1 MNKIIHYFY
10 DDINIWEK
18 NASPQF
24 RMCFASWKKFCPDYE
39 IKLWHVDMPEF
50 QDMLKSS
57 KFLRECYKRKMWAFI
72 SDYVR
77 YYALYNYGG
86 IYLDTDVQLL
96 KSFDDFINLPF
107 FVSIEGDII
116 DGNNIPEPAILGGEK
131 EHWLFKEILNLYNSD
146 EIFKIN
152 FPIANNI
159 MAKILYEKLKFSKI
173 PYLENLE
180 KEVCENYNSQIH
192 CKPIS
197 SYKLY
202 LNQKVYENDDIYI
215 FPSEYFCP
223 SWSAFGEK
231 AFTSNTVAIH
241 WAQSSWWSGK
251 SKLRDI
257 EAFRYKNVIKRF
269 WYRYSE
275 KFAKIITCLIPNKKA
290 RIYIRNKITLT

>member
-1 MNKIIHYFY
+1 MRKIIHYFY

-107 FVSIEGDII
+107 FISIEGDII

-131 EHWLFKEILNLYNSD
+131 GHWIFKEILDLYNSNK
-146 EIFKIN
+146 IFEIN

-159 MAKILYEKLKFSKI
+159 MAKVLHEKLNFSRI
-173 PYLENLE
+173 PYLENLQE
-180 KEVCENYNSQIH
+180 EVCENYNPQIH
-192 CKPIS
+192 CKSIS

-202 LNQKVYENDDIYI
+202 LNQKVYMNNDVYI

-231 AFTSNTVAIH
+231 AFTPQTVAIH

-251 SKLRDI
+251 NKLRDI
-257 EAFRYKNVIKRF
+257 EAYRYKNIVKRF
-269 WYRYSE
+269 WYRYSD
-275 KFAKIITCLIPNKKA
+275 KIAKIITCAIPNKKT
-290 RIYIRNKITLT
+290 RILIRNKIILK

>member
-86 IYLDTDVQLL
+86 IYLDTDVQCL

-131 EHWLFKEILNLYNSD
+131 GHWIFKEILDLYNSN

-159 MAKILYEKLKFSKI
+159 MAKILSEKFDFTRI
-173 PYLENLE
+173 PYQENLQE
-180 KEVCENYNSQIH
+180 EMCENYNSQIH

-202 LNQKVYENDDIYI
+202 LNQKIYINNDVYI

-223 SWSAFGEK
+223 SWSTFGEK
-231 AFTSNTVAIH
+231 AFTSHTVAIH
-241 WAQSSWWSGK
+241 WAQCSWWSGK

-269 WYRYSE
+269 WYCYSE

-290 RIYIRNKITLT
+290 RIYIRNKITSK